1 MLAAAVGSVWYTFVD
16 AVSGFNQI
24 RNTKRAREVL
34 AIVARS
40 GKYLPVGL
48 TFGPVNGPDDFNFV
62 VDRAYAPGKG
72 RRLRYTKEW
81 IAYVDDLTV
90 RTGRVVDGKFYT
102 DSVAD
107 QAVRDAC
114 AKGSSQAAPQ
124 SPESAMEALGFKP
137 KPSPHDEARSDTN
150 HPTRSETFRGLESGG
165 FQGCGFKGFGVRVL
179 RGLFAASLGAR
190 GATVAFV
197 HNARVGS
204 AVFGSNARGVHF
216 QTPAVLPVRSR
227 SFVSSSVREQVGSLL
242 CRSGRSEV
250 RRCNARVPCAP
261 CEPLTPC
268 ALPAATSLAFSVDS
282 LTAPIFGS
290 CRAMGGFTQWAGRQT
305 GGDGSRAPR
314 PGSRGGG
321 SSRREPT
328 PKGGGR
334 QAPRGDDWNRGGGS
348 SRRESTPRGRG
359 HQARHGKGR
368 GRTPAEELERQLVR
382 ALRHGEFGFRGRFER
397 GGYISHAD
405 LKTALQ
411 CSEELWHAALRL
423 DRSAKKTRI
432 DYSQPGYLRALQGH
446 STDCGHDLSYMA
458 AALDEGAVA
467 DLQRSHGKYIYHR
480 TDVHAVE
487 SIVSSGLLPG
497 GGPGGRLA
505 NHFVVGPMPTQWS
518 EARGFRRGSNAVVQC
533 NLEVLL
539 KAGVRLFRGADG
551 VLLADVVP
559 AEAIFRVLAAD
570 NQRGHYAY

>member
-150 HPTRSETFRGLESGG
+150 HPTRPETFRGLESAG

-190 GATVAFV
+190 GATAAFV
-197 HNARVGS
+197 HNARNKVSGTVVPEPENTPPRPPSGAAPSGGAQQEADPPGSLSPSIELSTIVGAAGS
-204 AVFGSNARGVHF
+204 ATFAEASTRRRQMPASTNRLAAR
-216 QTPAVLPVRSR
+216 TW
-227 SFVSSSVREQVGSLL
+227 
-242 CRSGRSEV
+242 
-250 RRCNARVPCAP
+250 AP
-261 CEPLTPC
+261 
-268 ALPAATSLAFSVDS
+268 
-282 LTAPIFGS
+282 
-290 CRAMGGFTQWAGRQT
+290 
-305 GGDGSRAPR
+305 
-314 PGSRGGG
+314 
-321 SSRREPT
+321 
-328 PKGGGR
+328 
-334 QAPRGDDWNRGGGS
+334 
-348 SRRESTPRGRG
+348 
-359 HQARHGKGR
+359 
-368 GRTPAEELERQLVR
+368 
-382 ALRHGEFGFRGRFER
+382 
-397 GGYISHAD
+397 
-405 LKTALQ
+405 
-411 CSEELWHAALRL
+411 
-423 DRSAKKTRI
+423 
-432 DYSQPGYLRALQGH
+432 
-446 STDCGHDLSYMA
+446 
-458 AALDEGAVA
+458 GAVA
-467 DLQRSHGKYIYHR
+467 AGRPDPGALMTISSPGALRDAAKLQEYEDEIEPDSYRDDDHIAEVFTSRMREIAERKEAKEARKQAALAAIQASLLVGGWLSFRNLCYRCNGKR
-480 TDVHAVE
+480 TAAGVLSRGIPDPTRDQQDRDE
-487 SIVSSGLLPG
+487 SDSDDSAAIELAG
-497 GGPGGRLA
+497 GGPGGDGQAVPPL
-505 NHFVVGPMPTQWS
+505 HQGQ
-518 EARGFRRGSNAVVQC
+518 EGFRQEEA
-533 NLEVLL
+533 
-539 KAGVRLFRGADG
+539 A
-551 VLLADVVP
+551 LAQGQQP
-559 AEAIFRVLAAD
+559 QESS
-570 NQRGHYAY
+570 